1 MERPVPTDLREL
13 TRRRKRR
20 GRALAPYAL
29 LGPGGVWLLILFIVP
44 MFSMGSLALQEGNA
58 LDGFVQTYRFANF
71 ADVFSK
77 NEAFIVRSLRNGAIV
92 TVLSLVI
99 AYPVAYW
106 IAFYGGKVKNVF
118 LFLVLLPF
126 LVAFTIR
133 TVAWQ
138 FILSDNGLVLTPL
151 KSIGLLP
158 DDIQILNTSLAVIA
172 GITYNLLPFT
182 VLPLYV
188 SLERIDKSVVE
199 AAKDLYSTRFEA
211 FRKVVFPLSL
221 PGVFAAILLT
231 SIPAVG
237 DYLNAAILGG
247 PGDSMIGNVIS
258 SEFLV
263 SRDYPEAS
271 ALAFLLMAVLLI
283 GAILYARVLGT
294 EEVTT

>member
-1 MERPVPTDLREL
+1 MERPVPVDLREL
-13 TRRRKRR
+13 TRRRRRR
-20 GRALAPYAL
+20 GKVLAPYAL
-29 LGPGGVWLLILFIVP
+29 LAPGAIWLLVLFLVP
-44 MFSMGSLALQEGNA
+44 MVSMGGLALQEGNA
-58 LDGFVQTYRFANF
+58 LDGFVQTFRVANF
-71 ADVFSK
+71 GDVLSK
-77 NEAFIVRSLRNGAIV
+77 NYEILVRSLRNGAIV
-92 TVLSLVI
+92 TAVALLV

-106 IAFYGGKVKNVF
+106 IAFYGGKAKNVF

-133 TVAWQ
+133 TVAWRL
-138 FILSDNGLVLTPL
+138 ILSDNGLVLEPL
-151 KSIGLLP
+151 KAIGLVP
-158 DDIQILNTSLAVIA
+158 DDVRVLETTFAVVA

-188 SLERIDKSVVE
+188 SLERIDKSLVE

-221 PGVFAAILLT
+221 PGVFAAMLLT
-231 SIPAVG
+231 SIPAIG

-247 PGDSMIGNVIS
+247 PGDAMIGQVIQ

-263 SRDYPEAS
+263 SRDYPEAA
-271 ALAFLLMAVLLI
+271 ALAFLLMAVLLV
-283 GAILYARVLGT
+283 GAVVYARLLGT

>member
-1 MERPVPTDLREL
+1 MERPVPVDLREL
-13 TRRRKRR
+13 TRRRRRR
-20 GRALAPYAL
+20 GKVFAPYAL
-29 LGPGGVWLLILFIVP
+29 LAPGAIWLIVLFLVP
-44 MFSMGSLALQEGNA
+44 MVSMGGLALQEGNA
-58 LDGFVQTYRFANF
+58 LDGFVQTFRVANF
-71 ADVFSK
+71 GDVLSK
-77 NEAFIVRSLRNGAIV
+77 NYEILLRSLRNGAVV
-92 TVLSLVI
+92 TAVALLV

-106 IAFYGGKVKNVF
+106 IAFYGGKAKNVF

-133 TVAWQ
+133 TVAWRL
-138 FILSDNGLVLTPL
+138 ILSDNGLVLEPL
-151 KSIGLLP
+151 KAIGLLP
-158 DDIQILNTSLAVIA
+158 DDVRVLETTFAVVA

-221 PGVFAAILLT
+221 PGVFAAMLLT
-231 SIPAVG
+231 SIPAIG

-247 PGDSMIGNVIS
+247 PGDAMIGQVIQ

-263 SRDYPEAS
+263 SRDYPEAA
-271 ALAFLLMAVLLI
+271 ALAFLLMAVLLV
-283 GAILYARVLGT
+283 GAVVYARLLGT

>member
-1 MERPVPTDLREL
+1 V
-13 TRRRKRR
+13 
-20 GRALAPYAL
+20 LAPYAL
-29 LGPGGVWLLILFIVP
+29 LAPGGLWLVVLFMVP
-44 MFSMGSLALQEGNA
+44 MISMGSLALQEGNA
-58 LDGFVQTYRFANF
+58 LDGFVQTFRFANF
-71 ADVFSK
+71 GDVLTK
-77 NEAFIVRSLRNGAIV
+77 NYEILIRSLRNGAIV
-92 TVLSLVI
+92 TAVALVV

-106 IAFYGGKVKNVF
+106 IAFYGGRAKSVF

-133 TVAWQ
+133 TVAWRL
-138 FILSDNGLVLTPL
+138 ILSDAGLVLQPL

-158 DDIQILNTSLAVIA
+158 DDLRVLETSFAVIA

-188 SLERIDKSVVE
+188 SLERIDKSMVE

-231 SIPAVG
+231 SIPAIG

-247 PGDSMIGNVIS
+247 PGDSMIGQVIQG
-258 SEFLV
+258 EFLV

-271 ALAFLLMAVLLI
+271 ALAFLLMAVLLV
-283 GAILYARVLGT
+283 GAIVYARVLGT

>member
-1 MERPVPTDLREL
+1 MV
-13 TRRRKRR
+13 
-20 GRALAPYAL
+20 
-29 LGPGGVWLLILFIVP
+29 
-44 MFSMGSLALQEGNA
+44 SMGGLALQEGNA
-58 LDGFVQTYRFANF
+58 LDGFVQTFRVANF
-71 ADVFSK
+71 GDVLSK
-77 NEAFIVRSLRNGAIV
+77 NYEILLRSLRNGAIV
-92 TVLSLVI
+92 TAVALLV

-106 IAFYGGKVKNVF
+106 IAFYGGKAKNVF

-133 TVAWQ
+133 TVAWRL
-138 FILSDNGLVLTPL
+138 ILSDNGLVLEPL
-151 KSIGLLP
+151 KAIGLLP
-158 DDIQILNTSLAVIA
+158 DDVRVLETTFAVVA

-221 PGVFAAILLT
+221 PGVFAAMLLT
-231 SIPAVG
+231 SIPAIG

-247 PGDSMIGNVIS
+247 PGDAMIGQVIQ

-263 SRDYPEAS
+263 SRDYPEAA
-271 ALAFLLMAVLLI
+271 ALAFLLMAVLLV
-283 GAILYARVLGT
+283 GAVVYARLLGT